1 MGFISHH
8 EIEQRLIGNRMRT
21 VVMREFGV
29 RDRFRQDAEVGFYF
43 LVYSFCFIVGLR
55 VIGSGEG

>member
-29 RDRFRQDAEVGFYF
+29 RDRF
-43 LVYSFCFIVGLR
+43 
-55 VIGSGEG
+55 